1 MAWTQ
6 EDSWKPVTGSVECS
20 VWVDDWHHLHKLH
33 LAAVKLKDLA
43 TEYMGI
49 RRTASIKYEAQLSIC
64 KGISSFFVVD
74 NHFKNW
80 EKAIVRQGQGH
91 AKEGSAYLQYH
102 VLGIEVVEGRALGTC
117 NTMQNSRK
125 AQRKKSIGI

>member
-1 MAWTQ
+1 M
-6 EDSWKPVTGSVECS
+6 
-20 VWVDDWHHLHKLH
+20 
-33 LAAVKLKDLA
+33 KLKDLA

-49 RRTASIKYEAQLSIC
+49 RRRACIKYEAQLSIC

-80 EKAIVRQGQGH
+80 EKAIVRQSQGH

-102 VLGIEVVEGRALGTC
+102 VLGIEIVEGRALGTC
-117 NTMQNSRK
+117 NDAEQEEGSEEEEHRHISDYLATDF
-125 AQRKKSIGI
+125 